1 MTLSSEYVQTI
12 RSLPAVSAAAAP
24 SQAPGP
30 QGRPGSFS
38 PCEHFFPEQ
47 PWHPLKMKIGAGTCP
62 ARTLAA
68 SHQGESWSPFS
79 GLCGWAP
86 SSASSA
92 LGPLVGSLRASPDCR
107 LAPSAHAL
115 PPGRCS
121 TGYRL
126 ARVHLELLYWY
137 GCKQGSSSVFPHMD
151 DSCHSS
157 SSRTDPPP
165 PCRRFG

>member
-12 RSLPAVSAAAAP
+12 RLLPAVSAAAAP

-47 PWHPLKMKIGAGTCP
+47 PGGHPLKMKIGAGTCP

-107 LAPSAHAL
+107 LAFRPRSS
-115 PPGRCS
+115 PRTVFDWFPTFSPGLQHRFLS
-121 TGYRL
+121 E
-126 ARVHLELLYWY
+126 ARPEAVRMKSFSLR
-137 GCKQGSSSVFPHMD
+137 M
-151 DSCHSS
+151 
-157 SSRTDPPP
+157 
-165 PCRRFG
+165 